1 MAVKQFYVCVSLI
14 MNERLDM
21 FACMIEKRDVHVC
34 DVDITTDMTV
44 WDGVVV
50 TPSDKA
56 YETKEEEEK
65 EAGNEEKM
73 DVQEK

>member
-1 MAVKQFYVCVSLI
+1 
-14 MNERLDM
+14 
-21 FACMIEKRDVHVC
+21 VC

-56 YETKEEEEK
+56 YERKEEEDK
-65 EAGNEEKM
+65 EAGSEEKM
-73 DVQEK
+73 DVQDK

>member
-1 MAVKQFYVCVSLI
+1 
-14 MNERLDM
+14 MNEKTVM
-21 FACMIEKRDVHVC
+21 WHVC
-34 DVDITTDMTV
+34 MSDLDITTDMTV

-56 YETKEEEEK
+56 YEKKEEEDK

-73 DVQEK
+73 DVQDK

>member
-1 MAVKQFYVCVSLI
+1 MHIIRLI
-14 MNERLDM
+14 LNEKVTTCL
-21 FACMIEKRDVHVC
+21 HVC

-56 YETKEEEEK
+56 YERKEEEDK
-65 EAGNEEKM
+65 EAGSEEKM
-73 DVQEK
+73 DVQDK